1 MRKSFPIFI
10 LFLVPILLTV
20 SCGRTDMIRIRIMAP
35 VTEKKQDLS
44 LLSDNLS
51 TSPKVTLTDPKTS
64 GASIYLMLGSIGF
77 GSTSLNTT
85 LEKETRSKSND
96 AQLLKETT
104 SINARF
110 NDLAFVIGEDTPL
123 CGALE
128 HSGEGVYKPS
138 SIMAPPVVIVQQQ
151 MKHWKVIIWEEIQ
164 PLLCWDTMEAGLKP
178 CLDIGPMKS
187 KQK

>member
-1 MRKSFPIFI
+1 
-10 LFLVPILLTV
+10 
-20 SCGRTDMIRIRIMAP
+20 MIRIRIMAP

-51 TSPKVTLTDPKTS
+51 TSPKVTLSDPKTS

-85 LEKETRSKSND
+85 FEKETRSKSND
-96 AQLLKETT
+96 SLMLKETT

-110 NDLAFVIGEDTPL
+110 NDLAFVIGEDYTFMWDF
-123 CGALE
+123 E

-138 SIMAPPVVIVQQQ
+138 SIMAPQVVIVQQQ

-164 PLLCWDTMEAGLKP
+164 PLLCWDTTAVGLKP
-178 CLDIGPMKS
+178 CLDTGPMKS